1 MVLLVVRRRQWGRRR
16 VEGGPPS
23 RGQGVPWGQAMGRR
37 VRRRRVVTAGPQ
49 VAPQIWAG
57 LDDVWQ
63 VGGRVPGQVGGLR
76 PCGGGCRGFRRLPL
90 VMGGHGAVVVG
101 WGRGSLLRCRRRR
114 GCAVG
119 HVAPE
124 ELLVML
130 LVVPQPLVPWVQP
143 MDGW

>member
-16 VEGGPPS
+16 VARVGPPS
-23 RGQGVPWGQAMGRR
+23 RGQGVPWGQAVGRGRR
-37 VRRRRVVTAGPQ
+37 RLVPAGAQ
-49 VAPQIWAG
+49 VAPQVWAG
-57 LDDVWQ
+57 LDDVRQ
-63 VGGRVPGQVGGLR
+63 VSGRVPGQVGGLR
-76 PCGGGCRGFRRLPL
+76 PSGGSGSSFRRLPL

-119 HVAPE
+119 HVTPE

-143 MDGW
+143 MVGW